1 MGVSMTP
8 WGVSRVPRRAAVFAS
23 FFRSLN
29 FMLGLLVPGNKLDF
43 ALRNSINRM
52 TGKKQQDNR
61 FPLQRV
67 SDVCY

>member
-1 MGVSMTP
+1 
-8 WGVSRVPRRAAVFAS
+8 
-23 FFRSLN
+23 
-29 FMLGLLVPGNKLDF
+29 MLGLLVPGNKLDF